1 MIITFNTR
9 LSSFFG
15 KEVVEEF
22 VAMCVKVVRENKMQ
36 CCMTLV
42 MHSIVLTSKFPSN

>member
-9 LSSFFG
+9 LSSFLG

-22 VAMCVKVVRENKMQ
+22 VAMCVKVVCENKMQ
-36 CCMTLV
+36 CCITLV
-42 MHSIVLTSKFPSN
+42 MHSIVLTSKVPSN